1 MSFFRKTCGGKFE
14 KSKRRVRIVY
24 TSNMYVC
31 NSKIIHFIFIKSHFT
46 AHDCIIINVF
56 LENKVV
62 RISIIVLFGAKALNG
77 TN

>member
-1 MSFFRKTCGGKFE
+1 
-14 KSKRRVRIVY
+14 
-24 TSNMYVC
+24 MYVC
-31 NSKIIHFIFIKSHFT
+31 NSKIIYFIFIKSHFT

>member
-1 MSFFRKTCGGKFE
+1 MPYK
-14 KSKRRVRIVY
+14 RIVSISICDSNSICVIE
-24 TSNMYVC
+24 TISNMYVC